1 MKFTNY
7 TAGPKGVH
15 TANGLVYI
23 DAGKTSEDLDVS
35 EGEAKA
41 AKATGWFSK
50 AAADAEA
57 ADPLDHDADGKK
69 GGSAP
74 APKADDK
81 AKA

>member
-7 TAGPKGVH
+7 TSGPKGVH
-15 TANGLVYI
+15 TANGLVYVE
-23 DAGKTSEDLDVS
+23 AGQTSADLDVS
-35 EGEAKA
+35 DAEAKA

-50 AAADAEA
+50 AAAEA

-69 GGSAP
+69 GGAA
-74 APKADDK
+74 APKTD